1 MLGSIPKF
9 MRSEEGPTA
18 VEYSVMLGLILLVV
32 IGSISYLGTVVSDS
46 YDDSSTKINDKISSA
61 VE

>member
-1 MLGSIPKF
+1 MLGSILKF
-9 MRSEEGPTA
+9 LRSEEGPTA

-46 YDDSSTKINDKISSA
+46 YDESSTKINDKISSA

>member
-1 MLGSIPKF
+1 MLGSILKF
-9 MRSEEGPTA
+9 LRSEEGPTA

>member
-1 MLGSIPKF
+1 MLDSILKF
-9 MRSEEGPTA
+9 LRSEEGPTA

-32 IGSISYLGTVVSDS
+32 IGSISYFGTVVSDS
-46 YDDSSTKINDKISSA
+46 YEDSSTKINDKISSA

>member
-1 MLGSIPKF
+1 MLGSILKF
-9 MRSEEGPTA
+9 LRSEEGPTA

-46 YDDSSTKINDKISSA
+46 YDDSATKINDKISSA

>member
-1 MLGSIPKF
+1 MLDSILKF
-9 MRSEEGPTA
+9 LRSEEGPTA

>member
-1 MLGSIPKF
+1 MLDSILKF
-9 MRSEEGPTA
+9 LRSEEGPTA

-46 YDDSSTKINDKISSA
+46 YEDSSTKINDKISSA

>member
-1 MLGSIPKF
+1 MLDSILKF
-9 MRSEEGPTA
+9 LRSEEGPTA

-32 IGSISYLGTVVSDS
+32 IGSISYLGTVISDS

>member
-1 MLGSIPKF
+1 MLDSILKF
-9 MRSEEGPTA
+9 LRSEEGPTA

-32 IGSISYLGTVVSDS
+32 IGSISYFGTVVSDS
-46 YDDSSTKINDKISSA
+46 YDESSTKINDKISSA